1 MERILQSVSISTLL
15 SILDGFSGYNQVLV
29 VKEDRF
35 KTTFRTK
42 WGTYA
47 YEKMPF
53 GIINSGAIFWWVM
66 EIEFISLINSSMVA
80 YLDDITIY
88 SKN

>member
-1 MERILQSVSISTLL
+1 MHPDNKL
-15 SILDGFSGYNQVLV
+15 
-29 VKEDRF
+29 

-53 GIINSGAIFWWVM
+53 G
-66 EIEFISLINSSMVA
+66 LINARATVQRAMDIAIKGLITKSVVV
-80 YLDDITIY
+80 YLDEITVF
-88 SKN
+88 SKKYQITCMI